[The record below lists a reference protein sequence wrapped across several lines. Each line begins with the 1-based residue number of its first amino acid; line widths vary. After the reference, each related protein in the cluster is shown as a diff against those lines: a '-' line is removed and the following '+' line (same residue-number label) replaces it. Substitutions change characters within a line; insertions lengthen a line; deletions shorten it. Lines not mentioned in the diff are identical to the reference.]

1 MGASAWAQTTV
12 VNIPFTGT
20 SSTIENGA
28 TYNGTVGS
36 MTFSQPSGNSFKIT
50 NDYMIVGTGTGTVT
64 IAEADRA
71 GYAHKAEGKNNDIV
85 EISFSMAFG
94 NTAANTYAGFE
105 VLDEDDNVIVTLMSS
120 KWSGINS
127 SANTFGLEAADI
139 TTQTGNT
146 TLWSQKTDF
155 TIEFNYLIGKITCK
169 TNNNST
175 GKSINMAAGKPVV
188 AKYVLKSDNSRGDDT
203 RQPFFSNLIIRNTE
217 GDYTTATANYTINW
231 VCSGSTVKTDVRNGA
246 IDAAIDLTSADKA
259 AFWVNTTKY
268 YYVSDNSGSKTIA
281 EDGSTVVEITV
292 REANTWTAT
301 IKAIDSE
308 SNEIGDVKTATGI
321 EGESV
326 TVAHPK
332 AAYLGG
338 TWYECTSVND
348 YRHTL
353 TEGSSS
359 VDVTYDASSRIAYY
373 FDNEDYTVVYQRD
386 GGYLPER
393 GASSYDAV
401 RLSPNG
407 YLYTPELKAGV
418 YNLIVNKNNS
428 NSSEASLSIEIRN
441 GEDVTSTE
449 LNVTQAQ
456 NAYYT
461 ESTTEN
467 IVIPSDGCRLQ
478 LTNNTSWNSYM
489 SVDYMILTFVRPVNV
504 SPSVTDYATFSSPY
518 ALDFTSATGVK
529 AYYASASDGSTVTMT
544 KVTGAVAAGT
554 GLLLQKTDG
563 EISIPTAATGTDLSA
578 TNLLKVGTG
587 AAVKTEGTTHR
598 YVLAG
603 EGDAT
608 SFYELAASADAVVI
622 PEGKAYLEVANA
634 GARLKISFSD
644 GETTGIANVEK
655 TSAVAEGIYNLNG
668 QRVAAPQKGL
678 YIVNGKKVIKK

>member
-1 MGASAWAQTTV
+1 MRIKQLLTKTLLAAAGLCVGASAWAQTTV

-373 FDNEDYTVVYQRD
+373 FDNEDYYHMITYNIDAENGSYERVKKELSNFAFENSIAFMDYYEENKEARNQLVIRMSSIMTCLFVVIFVCFIIQKSTNKLED
-386 GGYLPER
+386 IR
-393 GASSYDAV
+393 G
-401 RLSPNG
+401 
-407 YLYTPELKAGV
+407 
-418 YNLIVNKNNS
+418 NKKWKSFRMLGLS
-428 NSSEASLSIEIRN
+428 NS
-441 GEDVTSTE
+441 
-449 LNVTQAQ
+449 QAILLKMMEKGIYLLDAIIIALFLHIIAT
-456 NAYYT
+456 NTIMSGIYSYY
-461 ESTTEN
+461 N
-467 IVIPSDGCRLQ
+467 I
-478 LTNNTSWNSYM
+478 
-489 SVDYMILTFVRPVNV
+489 
-504 SPSVTDYATFSSPY
+504 TFSN
-518 ALDFTSATGVK
+518 
-529 AYYASASDGSTVTMT
+529 
-544 KVTGAVAAGT
+544 
-554 GLLLQKTDG
+554 
-563 EISIPTAATGTDLSA
+563 ISI
-578 TNLLKVGTG
+578 
-587 AAVKTEGTTHR
+587 AV
-598 YVLAG
+598 
-603 EGDAT
+603 
-608 SFYELAASADAVVI
+608 S
-622 PEGKAYLEVANA
+622 
-634 GARLKISFSD
+634 ISF
-644 GETTGIANVEK
+644 V
-655 TSAVAEGIYNLNG
+655 LNALAMLLRSIMG
-668 QRVAAPQKGL
+668 TKLSQ
-678 YIVNGKKVIKK
+678 